1 MCDLTM
7 KAFDLAFKYRNPVVI
22 LADGVLGHMV
32 EALKFPDEAYTPS
45 IDTTW
50 AVCGNHETR
59 PNLVTSI
66 ELDFSKMEKHNFKLQ
81 DKYQKIRENEV
92 QFETYM
98 IGDAEIVLVSF
109 GISSRIAKSVVDAAR
124 KEGLK
129 VGLFRPITLFPFPS
143 KELKALADTGCK
155 FISIEMNNGMMRE
168 DIRLATGCAN
178 VDLVCR
184 YGGRLI
190 ELEDIMK
197 KIKEVA

>member
-1 MCDLTM
+1 
-7 KAFDLAFKYRNPVVI
+7 
-22 LADGVLGHMV
+22 
-32 EALKFPDEAYTPS
+32 
-45 IDTTW
+45 
-50 AVCGNHETR
+50 
-59 PNLVTSI
+59 
-66 ELDFSKMEKHNFKLQ
+66 MEKHNFKLQ

-109 GISSRIAKSVVDAAR
+109 GISSRIAKSAVDAAR
-124 KEGLK
+124 KEGLN

-143 KELKALADTGCK
+143 KELKALADKGCK

-190 ELEDIMK
+190 DLEDIMK